1 MGIFDPTPFFNSPFV
16 EKAMFKAGPESQEQ
30 EITVIVNREEPRQT
44 NFKGS
49 NISSVSYPLTVEIQ
63 KSEVAVI
70 EMMVSTIKVKNIEY
84 VEKTLPLQKVVYAD
98 EYIWRV
104 AL

>member
-1 MGIFDPTPFFNSPFV
+1 MSIWNQDVFFKSDWA
-16 EKAMFKAGPESQEQ
+16 EKAIFKAGPESQEQ

-49 NISSVSYPLTVEIQ
+49 NIPSVSYPLTVDIQ
-63 KSEVAVI
+63 KCEVAAI

>member
-1 MGIFDPTPFFNSPFV
+1 MSIFDPTLFFSSPFA
-16 EKAMFKAGPESQEQ
+16 EKATLKAGPESQEQ

-49 NISSVSYPLTVEIQ
+49 NIPSVSYPLTVDIQ
-63 KSEVAVI
+63 KCEVAAI
-70 EMMVSTIKVKNIEY
+70 EIMVSTIKVKNIEY
-84 VEKTLPLQKVVYAD
+84 IEKTLPLQKVVYAD